1 MDQQHT
7 LCFVLAVWNDV
18 YVDLYLNYALPTHL
32 APGNLDAV
40 TNPNNFYC
48 IFTRAIDKPRIE
60 SHPLFKKL
68 SNLIN
73 VKFTLVEEDI
83 TDNRLRAGYCFGL
96 GVTFAKSIN
105 AAIVLVMP
113 DVLFSAGSFQ
123 FATQQLKQGYR
134 AILVACH
141 TTEITAA
148 LKLLETHIASDGII
162 NITGRDCVDI
172 LMSSI
177 HNNSKEKFYLEPGG
191 NLMPACL
198 CWYVGEQG
206 ILTHGLHLT
215 PMVVM
220 PRDME
225 HQFLGTIDREFI
237 EEANILP
244 SEILVVE
251 DSDACAMFEIA
262 AATHVI
268 DSPYKKGNPDDIV
281 DWAIIHANSQHRA
294 TFAAGARLKSN
305 KFSDE
310 VAWQHVES
318 QAQSLIEYVHHT
330 LAKNKFSIRH
340 YIKFRYAYL
349 RKFILT
355 LHSLEWQQKKYKW
368 HKLGRLIVVAHKKY
382 LVLAAAFAGM
392 QSKLHN
398 DLLNKIHYWPR
409 KLENSNMP
417 LAGLI
422 PRLEQLTLKHK
433 SPMLMQMFLFP
444 IVYPL
449 TLLGICVF
457 NLLVGGLRIVRN

>member
-1 MDQQHT
+1 MDQQQT
-7 LCFVLAVWNDV
+7 LCFVLAVWNDA

-40 TNPNNFYC
+40 INHNNVYC

-68 SNLIN
+68 TNLVN
-73 VKFTLVEEDI
+73 VRFTLVEENI

-96 GVTFAKSIN
+96 GVTFAKSIS

-123 FATQQLKQGYR
+123 YISQQLKHGYR

-141 TTEITAA
+141 TTEATTAV
-148 LKLLETHIASDGII
+148 KLLETYIASDGII
-162 NITGRDCVDI
+162 NITGRTCVDI
-172 LMSSI
+172 LMSAM
-177 HNNSKEKFYLEPGG
+177 HNNTKEKFYLEQGG
-191 NLMPACL
+191 NLMPGCL

-215 PMVVM
+215 PIAVL

-237 EEANILP
+237 EEANIQAT
-244 SEILVVE
+244 EILVVE
-251 DSDACAMFEIA
+251 DSDSCAMFEIA
-262 AATHVI
+262 AATHII

-281 DWAIIHANSQHRA
+281 DWAIIHANNQHRA
-294 TFAAGARLKSN
+294 TFTDPSRLKSN
-305 KFSDE
+305 KFNDE
-310 VAWQHVES
+310 AAWQQVEL
-318 QAQSLIEYVHHT
+318 QAQSLIAYVQHKLT
-330 LAKNKFSIRH
+330 QNKFSIPH

-368 HKLGRLIVVAHKKY
+368 HKIGKLIVAAHKKY
-382 LVLAAAFAGM
+382 LVLAAVFAGM
-392 QSKLHN
+392 QSKLRN
-398 DLLNKIHYWPR
+398 DLLKKIYYWPR
-409 KLENSNMP
+409 RLENSNMP

-433 SPMLMQMFLFP
+433 SPMLVQMFLFP

-449 TLLGICVF
+449 TLLGICIF
-457 NLLVGGLRIVRN
+457 NLLVGGLQIVRN